1 MDFVDR
7 VKFFAAD
14 ISSKLDGCKTEEAT
28 KNFLIMPFIQQIL
41 GYNVFDPDEVM
52 PEYGA
57 NASQHTNYK
66 LDYALFQDEQPA
78 ILIECKCYG
87 NNLESG
93 KEWSQLFNYF
103 VATDARI
110 GVLTNGIIY
119 KFYADLEKPNKMDK
133 RPFLRLDLLDLKD
146 RSIKELYKFTKSEFK
161 SVDVI
166 DEARRRYCINRIK
179 AKLQEQVKLPDDEF
193 VRFFFKDSYPDNH
206 FTGQLKEDFI
216 EFTAKALDEFIKEP
230 LKGLLDTPPTIHPI
244 APPEG
249 DPPQPKV
256 VFTDDERDGYYTVK
270 SILSQIISP
279 TRITYKDTQS
289 YCNVL
294 LDDNCWKPIVR
305 LHFNNPDNK
314 RLEIYSMGE
323 DGSKSSEKISIS
335 DVNEIYQYSEQ
346 MKSMVAAYESS

>member
-7 VKFFAAD
+7 LKVFAAD
-14 ISSKLDGCKTEEAT
+14 ISSKLDGCRTEEAT

-66 LDYALFQDEQPA
+66 LDYALFQDDQPA

-119 KFYADLEKPNKMDK
+119 KFYADLEKPNTMDK
-133 RPFLRLDLLDLKD
+133 TPFLELDLLHPKD
-146 RSIKELYKFTKSEFK
+146 TVVKELFRFTKEEFDPGAVPHK
-161 SVDVI
+161 I
-166 DEARRRYCINRIK
+166 RKLYCINEIK
-179 AKLQEQVKLPDDEF
+179 SLLQKQVGHPDDDF
-193 VRFFFKDSYPDNH
+193 VRFFFKALYPDNH
-206 FTGQLKEDFI
+206 FTGQLKEDFV
-216 EFTAKALDEFIKEP
+216 EFTAKALEEFIKEP
-230 LKGLLDTPPTIHPI
+230 LKSLLDGPPT
-244 APPEG
+244 APPDDGGEKIL
-249 DPPQPKV
+249 PQPKIL
-256 VFTDDERDGYYTVK
+256 FTDEEKEGYYMVK
-270 SILSQIISP
+270 SILSQLISP
-279 TRITYKDTQS
+279 NRITYKDTQS

-294 LDDNCWKPIVR
+294 LDNNSWKPIVR
-305 LHFNNPDNK
+305 LHFNNPKNK

-323 DGSKSSEKISIS
+323 NGSKSSEKIDIE

-346 MKSMVAAYESS
+346 MKSMVTAYESS